1 MATNAVEPIAPVSQQ
16 TLFTGLALT
25 IVEYGASY
33 RPGSQPP
40 CRPFSHDPKN
50 PLSHDLDSVM
60 AALSAQIGSTLTF
73 SSRLVPACQNGCAT
87 IPHTHLTCSSTPSSP
102 TAAKRYTHASM
113 ATHTRLTPMACLF
126 QHTPPKHDMAH
137 LAITAA
143 PVSRRRRRAAP
154 VPSFF
159 AGNSSSCVHA
169 LRS

>member
-1 MATNAVEPIAPVSQQ
+1 MNAVELIALVSQQ

-50 PLSHDLDSVM
+50 PLSHDLDPVM
-60 AALSAQIGSTLTF
+60 TALSAQIGSTLTF
-73 SSRLVPACQNGCAT
+73 SSRLVPACQNGCAIT
-87 IPHTHLTCSSTPSSP
+87 LHTHLTCSSTPSI
-102 TAAKRYTHASM
+102 TGCGETIHARIHGD
-113 ATHTRLTPMACLF
+113 THTHLTPMACLF

-143 PVSRRRRRAAP
+143 PVPHRRRRAAP
-154 VPSFF
+154 VPSSF

-169 LRS
+169 LHS